1 MTLRGLAALGV
12 LAIAGCKQPIINV
25 YPAACAT
32 PVLAPDIENGDA
44 PIIGQVGAWDGK
56 AWIGPVGGG
65 GGGGLPSVIT
75 STPVA
80 SLTPWDGSPREAN
93 GGEEW
98 VSNGW
103 GHWEKDDNGE
113 ARPPL
118 ATPTPMPEVVAGCPS
133 SIKIDGHETPF
144 DARMS
149 EDEPYCTYDEKFGPA
164 QRLYYYAWIP
174 RGKQ

>member
-12 LAIAGCKQPIINV
+12 LIVAGCKQPIINV

-32 PVLAPDIENGDA
+32 PSGD
-44 PIIGQVGAWDGK
+44 IIGGSVDKGVVPYPSFTAN
-56 AWIGPVGGG
+56 GG